1 MARFVVRSLSI
12 QTDSGTTSGSYGS
25 TSFKVWTFVAKNI
38 AGTITTS
45 GSEQTD
51 FAQNDADV
59 GTRTVNVSSAKGR
72 SGFNPNDSFGVAITL
87 TATADTIVAWHL
99 DVSATFVD
107 LSAHTSFNSDLIL
120 QENMGYIETEDGN
133 FLEQD

>member
-1 MARFVVRSLSI
+1 MDAVS
-12 QTDSGTTSGSYGS
+12 
-25 TSFKVWTFVAKNI
+25 KNI

-45 GSEQTD
+45 VSEQTD

-72 SGFNPNDSFGVAITL
+72 PGFNPNDAFGVAITL
-87 TATADTIVAWHL
+87 TGTVDTVVAWHL

-107 LSAHTSFNSDLIL
+107 LSAHTAFNSELIL
-120 QENMGYIETEDGN
+120 QENMGYLETENGD